1 MHIHHARSP
10 VEICLETHTYRNIYT
25 PWTPFTPINPTAGPD
40 DPFPTRRQ
48 KRPHKQI
55 NRLEGDL
62 LRRTCNNQHMKPTR
76 RPGDSTRSM
85 RAHARVAPDH
95 KVSSRMYNHVNVGRG
110 IPGDKSPRSLKKR
123 NRVNEL
129 LRLSRHPSSA
139 RARPPTNKK
148 SRKHARL
155 TFRAFAK
162 V

>member
-76 RPGDSTRSM
+76 HLGA
-85 RAHARVAPDH
+85 AHALCARTQPSH
-95 KVSSRMYNHVNVGRG
+95 PTTKSRRECTTMLTSDVEFQATRALARCLPLNTQSKRRNGSRG
-110 IPGDKSPRSLKKR
+110 ILQ
-123 NRVNEL
+123 
-129 LRLSRHPSSA
+129 A
-139 RARPPTNKK
+139 RARTTPNK
-148 SRKHARL
+148 
-155 TFRAFAK
+155 
-162 V
+162 